1 MMMASTKMWK
11 LVGSGAALL
20 TIMSVGVTAPKRSA
34 AQGDNRPDSVRRL
47 PQPGIPVPTV
57 DRTELENGL
66 KQFSALV
73 DQDIQYLRLHPT
85 MQDFLADVMVY
96 HNAVRY
102 ALQYDEFFN
111 VREIGSAKE
120 ALKVGMARATDLAE
134 GRTPW
139 EKQTGP
145 IVRGYLSKIDGSYQ
159 PYGIVVPE
167 SYINVGPT
175 KFRLDFWYHG
185 RGETLSELNFVT
197 DRGRNR
203 GEFTPPNTLVLHPYG
218 RYNCANKF
226 AGEVDTFEAL
236 AHAKRHYLIDP
247 NRVAVRGFSMGGAA
261 CWQFGVHFAGEWAAI
276 APGAG
281 FSETADFLKV
291 YQNEK
296 IAPTWFEQ
304 KLWHLYDCTD
314 YAYNLKNTP
323 TVAYSGEIDSQRQAA
338 NMMASALL
346 KEGIDMVH
354 IIGPKTAH
362 SYEPNAKK
370 EVNRRMDAIMEI
382 GRNPMPLQVFL
393 TTWTLRYN
401 KMRWLTLDSLGKH
414 WDRAR
419 VEATIHPETGTIS
432 ITTSNVNA
440 LSLEFGPGEC
450 PLPIGTI
457 PTLQIN
463 GKLIRGAS
471 IASDRS
477 WTIHVATD
485 GSKWSLA
492 AVDISATSLA
502 KVHGLQGPIDD
513 AFMDSFIFVKPT
525 SEALNAKVG
534 DWVSKE
540 LDHAIVHWRRHMRG
554 EARVT
559 TDAEVTDAMI
569 ADSNLVLFG
578 DPSSNKILARIADKL
593 PIKWTKDGIDIGGKR
608 LDMANHSLVM
618 CYPNPLNP
626 SKYIVLNSG
635 FTFREYDHLNNARQI
650 AKLPDWAVVDID
662 TPINSRWP
670 GKIVDA
676 GFFGEKWEYLAARR

>member
-1 MMMASTKMWK
+1 MASTTKWSG
-11 LVGSGAALL
+11 VCSGAALL
-20 TIMSVGVTAPKRSA
+20 LAIEVGLALPTVAA
-34 AQGDNRPDSVRRL
+34 AQQDNQTDNVRRI
-47 PQPGIPVPTV
+47 PQPGVPVPAA
-57 DRTELENGL
+57 DRMELEAGL
-66 KQFSALV
+66 KQFSALI
-73 DQDIQYLRLHPT
+73 DQDITFLRTRPA

-102 ALQYDEFFN
+102 ALQYDEVFN
-111 VREIGSAKE
+111 IREINAAKD
-120 ALKVGMARATDLAE
+120 ALKVGMQRATDLAE
-134 GRTPW
+134 GKTPW

-145 IVRGYLSKIDGSYQ
+145 VVRGYVSKIDGSVQ
-159 PYGIVVPE
+159 PYGMVVSD
-167 SYINVGPT
+167 SYASAGPA

-236 AHAKRHYLIDP
+236 AHAKKHYPIDE
-247 NRVAVRGFSMGGAA
+247 NRIAVRGFSMGGAA
-261 CWQFGVHFAGEWAAI
+261 CWQFGVHFAGEWAAV

-291 YQNEK
+291 FQKEK
-296 IAPTWFEQ
+296 VVPTWYEQ
-304 KLWHLYDCTD
+304 KLWHMYDCTD

-338 NMMASALL
+338 NMMAAALL

-354 IIGPKTAH
+354 IIGPKTGH
-362 SYEPNAKK
+362 SYEPVAKV
-370 EVNRRMDAIMEI
+370 EVNRRMDAIMSI
-382 GRNPMPLQVFL
+382 GRNPMPLQVYL

-401 KMRWLTLDSLGKH
+401 KMRWLTVDSLGKH

-419 VEATIHPETGTIS
+419 VEASIHPDTGVIS
-432 ITTSNVNA
+432 ITSTNVMA
-440 LSLEFGPGEC
+440 FSLDFGPGEC
-450 PLPIGTI
+450 PLPIGSI
-457 PTLQIN
+457 PTVQIN
-463 GKLIRGAS
+463 GKSVRGGS
-471 IASDRS
+471 VASDRS
-477 WTIHVATD
+477 WSIHVTSD
-485 GSKWSLA
+485 GSKWPLA
-492 AVDISATSLA
+492 PAGVAGTNLA

-525 SEALNAKVG
+525 GEALNAKVG
-534 DWVSKE
+534 DWVTKE
-540 LDHAIVHWRRHMRG
+540 TDHAIVHWRRHMRG

-559 TDAEVTDAMI
+559 TDAEITDKMI
-569 ADSNLVLFG
+569 AEHNLVLFG

-593 PIKWTKDGIDIGGKR
+593 PIKWTKDGIEVGSKK
-608 LDMANHSLVM
+608 LDPSNHTLVM

-626 SKYIVLNSG
+626 SKYVVLNNG

-650 AKLPDWAVVDID
+650 SKLPDWAVVDIN

-670 GKIVDA
+670 GKIEDA
-676 GFFGEKWEYLAARR
+676 GFFGEKWEYLAARK